1 MEDGKWGLRLNVP
14 ASVIDAGITDRSL
27 WVHENPNLRVI
38 IDFSRPPSPESLKRK
53 NNYSESHL
61 QIQGLPALLCAY
73 NEPAARGGLT
83 NVLQLV
89 FLETRK
95 GLGSPYEP
103 SYRVEYRSEAD
114 RLTAM
119 EILQT
124 VRFYQ
129 S

>member
-14 ASVIDAGITDRSL
+14 PSVIDAGVTNNSL
-27 WVHENPNLRVI
+27 WVHEGPNLRVI
-38 IDFSRPPSPESLKRK
+38 IDFSRPPSPELLQRK
-53 NNYSESHL
+53 KNYLESRLNIH
-61 QIQGLPALLCAY
+61 GLPALLCAY
-73 NEPAARGGLT
+73 DEPAARGALT
-83 NVLQLV
+83 KVVQLV

-103 SYRVEYRSEAD
+103 SYRVEYRSEGD
-114 RLTAM
+114 RPTAM